1 MRLRE
6 ENEDVEGDDPHGDV
20 REGPCGIIV
29 MDWDQGGRGDH
40 SREHIDR
47 HWAAVT
53 LTGDDMGDRAPR
65 NDMVRGTLRKASKV
79 VDAPLRRTEEAVR
92 KIAERPNI
100 DLMDAPHL
108 AWEFLQKGRQQAE
121 KARGVID
128 AQLRK
133 RLKEMGLA
141 TREEMDAL
149 KRRISELEAAARGAP
164 QGAGPTRGGPQGGGP
179 GPKGATETSASEGGS
194 SAARPARPRPKAAT
208 PRPKAITPRPTRA
221 RGKPA
226 GTGPTGTTTADEA

>member
-1 MRLRE
+1 
-6 ENEDVEGDDPHGDV
+6 
-20 REGPCGIIV
+20 
-29 MDWDQGGRGDH
+29 
-40 SREHIDR
+40 
-47 HWAAVT
+47 
-53 LTGDDMGDRAPR
+53 
-65 NDMVRGTLRKASKV
+65 MVRGTLRKASKV

-121 KARGVID
+121 KARGVLD

-164 QGAGPTRGGPQGGGP
+164 EGAGSDQKGAPQGAGS
-179 GPKGATETSASEGGS
+179 GPKGATETSPSEGSS
-194 SAARPARPRPKAAT
+194 SAAPPARPRPKAT

-221 RGKPA
+221 RAKPA
-226 GTGPTGTTTADEA
+226 GTMGPGTTTADDA

>member
-1 MRLRE
+1 
-6 ENEDVEGDDPHGDV
+6 
-20 REGPCGIIV
+20 
-29 MDWDQGGRGDH
+29 
-40 SREHIDR
+40 
-47 HWAAVT
+47 
-53 LTGDDMGDRAPR
+53 
-65 NDMVRGTLRKASKV
+65 MVRGTLRKASKV

-100 DLMDAPHL
+100 DLLDAPHL

-121 KARGVID
+121 KARGVLD

-164 QGAGPTRGGPQGGGP
+164 EGAGSDQKGAPQGAGS
-179 GPKGATETSASEGGS
+179 GPKGATETSPSEGGS
-194 SAARPARPRPKAAT
+194 SAAPPARPRPKATA
-208 PRPKAITPRPTRA
+208 RPKAITPRPTRA
-221 RGKPA
+221 RAKPA
-226 GTGPTGTTTADEA
+226 GTTTTDEA

>member
-1 MRLRE
+1 
-6 ENEDVEGDDPHGDV
+6 
-20 REGPCGIIV
+20 
-29 MDWDQGGRGDH
+29 
-40 SREHIDR
+40 
-47 HWAAVT
+47 
-53 LTGDDMGDRAPR
+53 MGERAPR

-108 AWEFLQKGRQQAE
+108 AWELLQKGRQQAE
-121 KARGVID
+121 KAKGVID

-141 TREEMDAL
+141 TRDEMDAL
-149 KRRISELEAAARGAP
+149 KRRISELEAAAKGGP
-164 QGAGPTRGGPQGGGP
+164 QQGAGPGPR
-179 GPKGATETSASEGGS
+179 GATETSPPEGGS
-194 SAARPARPRPKAAT
+194 SAAPPARPRPKAAT

-221 RGKPA
+221 RAKPA
-226 GTGPTGTTTADEA
+226 GTEPTGTKTPDEA

>member
-6 ENEDVEGDDPHGDV
+6 ENEDVEGDDPHRDV
-20 REGPCGIIV
+20 RKGPCGIIV

-149 KRRISELEAAARGAP
+149 KRRISELEAAAKGS
-164 QGAGPTRGGPQGGGP
+164 QGGGPQGGGP
-179 GPKGATETSASEGGS
+179 GPKGATETSPSEGGS
-194 SAARPARPRPKAAT
+194 SEARPARARPKAAT

-221 RGKPA
+221 RAKPA
-226 GTGPTGTTTADEA
+226 GTGATGTTPADEA